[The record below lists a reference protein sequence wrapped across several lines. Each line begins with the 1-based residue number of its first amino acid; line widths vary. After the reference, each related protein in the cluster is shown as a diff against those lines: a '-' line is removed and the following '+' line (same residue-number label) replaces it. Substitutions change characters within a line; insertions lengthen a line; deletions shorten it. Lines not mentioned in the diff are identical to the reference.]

1 MTATT
6 DRSGPGNGLATGHTA
21 TLGTASPS
29 QPGTPTR
36 GALTPSPAR
45 AHPSRAIAALFAR
58 LIRRGTLLLAVAM
71 AAYAALEIAGYRSA
85 YPDGISPVQFAMFED
100 NPAVRMINGVPYAL
114 DTAAGFAL
122 WDAGWIWQLI
132 LAVWAILTTTRFLRG
147 EEDLDRVDLV
157 LAGPVRAARVTGIVL
172 AVVAAA
178 GVLIGAVVT
187 VTMIIM
193 GQAVTSSVLLGMTL
207 AGVSALF
214 ASVAAVTCQLV
225 DVRRRA
231 AGLAAA
237 VLGVAWI
244 VRMIGD
250 STDPR
255 AWLRWLTP
263 LGWMEVLHLYGD
275 PDPLALIPL
284 LLAPVA
290 LAVVAVMLRTRRDT
304 GAALLVSEAGR
315 EPRLRRL
322 GSPAAFAWRSNRAV
336 LVAWLLALGAFGAIM
351 GAIVSTMIDWLAGD
365 EGYQRILAS
374 MGMDQAATN
383 QGFLAFIGTILG
395 MAVALQ
401 VAWRLGATRAEEESG
416 RLEAI
421 LARPVT
427 RLRWL
432 GGHALLSLLG
442 GILLILVGGAAMW
455 AGAAAAG
462 SAEIAWWD
470 AMRSTLNLLPIVVL
484 TAGLA
489 LAAFGL
495 APRLTVALPVALT
508 VVGFVLSMLGPALNW
523 PQWTL
528 NLSQFSHLAMV
539 PAEPWAATSGMVMT
553 GIGAALAVV
562 GLMTFHRRDMTSG

>member
-1 MTATT
+1 MTAAT
-6 DRSGPGNGLATGHTA
+6 DRSGTGIGPATGHT
-21 TLGTASPS
+21 TMIGTASPS

-36 GALTPSPAR
+36 GAPTPSPAR
-45 AHPSRAIAALFAR
+45 AHPSRAIAALYAR

-71 AAYAALEIAGYRSA
+71 AAYAVLEIAGYRSA

-157 LAGPVRAARVTGIVL
+157 LTGPVRAARVTGMVL

-187 VTMIIM
+187 VTMIMM

-290 LAVVAVMLRTRRDT
+290 LAVAAVMLRTRRDT

-315 EPRLRRL
+315 EPRLRHL
-322 GSPAAFAWRSNRAV
+322 GSPAAFAWRSNVAV
-336 LVAWLLALGAFGAIM
+336 LIAWIVGVGTFAAVM

-383 QGFLAFIGTILG
+383 QGFLAFIATILG

-401 VAWRLGATRAEEESG
+401 VAWRLGATRAEEESS

-427 RLRWL
+427 RLNWL
-432 GGHALLSLLG
+432 GSHALLSLLG
-442 GILLILVGGAAMW
+442 GTLLILAGGAAIW

-462 SAEIAWWD
+462 SAEITAWD

-489 LAAFGL
+489 IAAFGL
-495 APRLTVALPVALT
+495 APRLTVALPVAVT

-523 PQWTL
+523 PQWAL
-528 NLSQFSHLAMV
+528 NLSPFTHLALV
-539 PAEPWAATSGMVMT
+539 PAEPWAATSGIAMT
-553 GIGAALAVV
+553 AIGAALAVA
-562 GLMTFHRRDMTSG
+562 GLMTFHRRDLTSG

>member
-1 MTATT
+1 MI
-6 DRSGPGNGLATGHTA
+6 
-21 TLGTASPS
+21 GTASPS

-58 LIRRGTLLLAVAM
+58 LIRRSTLLLAVAISG
-71 AAYAALEIAGYRSA
+71 YAVLEIAGYRSA

-100 NPAVRMINGVPYAL
+100 NPAVRMINGAPYAL

-157 LAGPVRAARVTGIVL
+157 LAGPVRATRVTGIVL
-172 AVVAAA
+172 GVVAAA
-178 GVLIGAVVT
+178 GLLIGAVVT

-207 AGVSALF
+207 AAVSALF

-315 EPRLRRL
+315 EPRLRHL
-322 GSPAAFAWRSNRAV
+322 GSPAAFAWRSNEAV
-336 LVAWLLALGAFGAIM
+336 LIAWIVGVGAFAAVM

-462 SAEIAWWD
+462 SAEITWWD

-495 APRLTVALPVALT
+495 APRLTVALPVAVT
-508 VVGFVLSMLGPALNW
+508 VVGFVLSMLGPALDW
-523 PQWTL
+523 PQWAL
-528 NLSQFSHLAMV
+528 NLSPFAHLALV

-553 GIGAALAVV
+553 GIGAALAVA
-562 GLMTFHRRDMTSG
+562 GLRTFHRRDLTSG